1 MTSLDSALSIATSGL
16 AAIQG
21 QIAIV
26 SQNVANAGTAGYTEE
41 VASAE
46 SVDAGNL
53 PSGVRLAPTTRITAP
68 ALQQSLLTQNASVA
82 YQATLNT
89 ALTAITSVEGTTD
102 ATAGSTGSL
111 TSYLSDLQSS
121 FTALSSDPSSAAA
134 QTTVVDS
141 ADSLATGV
149 QSLAGAY
156 ASQRQAAS
164 DGVASGVAGINQSLA
179 AIGALSTQIMS
190 LRSQGISTV
199 DLESQRDAAMST
211 LSSLVGVK
219 FQAQADGNMLV
230 STANGLVLP
239 TNATTGPLSY
249 ASTTLSTDSAYGG
262 TGGDAIPGILLGGT
276 DVTASLTGGSLGAN
290 LQLRD
295 TILPTDMAEL
305 DQFASAVATRFSAQG
320 LTLFTDGSA
329 TIPAAATGFS
339 TTISVNPA
347 VAATP
352 SLVRD
357 GTSAVASSPA
367 GPDAFTP
374 NPTGGPAGFATL
386 IDRVLDNTFGATVG
400 SSGTA
405 QSVPTTGL
413 GPLGTLSLP
422 FSGAGTLA
430 DLASNVIS
438 AQGTDAAASTVDLAT
453 ATSVQ
458 TALQSKMS
466 AATGVS
472 IDSEMSRMTSLENSY
487 TANAKV
493 IATAQTM
500 FTAMLDAIE
509 VS

>member
-21 QIAIV
+21 QIAVV

-41 VASAE
+41 VASAD

-121 FTALSSDPSSAAA
+121 FT
-134 QTTVVDS
+134 
-141 ADSLATGV
+141 
-149 QSLAGAY
+149 
-156 ASQRQAAS
+156 
-164 DGVASGVAGINQSLA
+164 
-179 AIGALSTQIMS
+179 ALSTQIMS

-357 GTSAVASSPA
+357 GTSAIASSPA

-413 GPLGTLSLP
+413 GPLGTLSVP
-422 FSGAGTLA
+422 FSGTGTLA

-458 TALQSKMS
+458 TALQSKIS
-466 AATGVS
+466 TATGVS